1 MFENWAKEELGLI
14 IFNSIGIIIA
24 LWFLTS
30 RLRNKLVEVE
40 ERRGIRGRS
49 NNLKKL
55 EEE

>member
-1 MFENWAKEELGLI
+1 MFENWGKEELGLI
-14 IFNSIGIIIA
+14 IFNSVGIIIA

>member
-1 MFENWAKEELGLI
+1 MFENWGKEELGLI
-14 IFNSIGIIIA
+14 IFNSIGILIA